1 VVKGKTKPVAIY
13 EVLDHHT
20 EATFPNLMDVVNH
33 FKDGINKYR
42 NARWDQAISAFQE
55 ALTANPA
62 DKLSNIYIERCLK
75 MKKTP
80 PEGEWDGVWVMDEK

>member
-1 VVKGKTKPVAIY
+1 M
-13 EVLDHHT
+13 E
-20 EATFPNLMDVVNH
+20 VVNH

-42 NARWDQAISAFQE
+42 NAKWDLAISAFRE

-75 MKKTP
+75 MKKSP
-80 PEGEWDGVWVMDEK
+80 PAGDWDGVWVMEEK